1 MLITVPSITRSLL
14 IIAVAL
20 MLASVACLQS
30 PEATK
35 KALDDIQAT
44 MSDHM
49 VAQATLTAH
58 YIAAAR
64 KAGTSDE
71 EINGVLSSIA
81 EATVIDEFW
90 ISDENGA
97 IVYTNIPGLDFA
109 FPTDPEA
116 QTQAAP
122 FAVLLS
128 GAESTVVQEFQPRTA
143 DQKVFKYVG
152 VAGVDQPRIVQVGI
166 FDPFREPPQK

>member
-20 MLASVACLQS
+20 MLASAACLQS

-81 EATVIDEFW
+81 QATVIDEFW
-90 ISDENGA
+90 ISDENGT

-122 FAVLLS
+122 FALLLS

-166 FDPFREPPQK
+166 FDPFQEPPQK

>member
-1 MLITVPSITRSLL
+1 MLITVPTITRSLL

-30 PEATK
+30 PQATK
-35 KALDDIQAT
+35 KALDDVEAA

-71 EINGVLSSIA
+71 EINDVLSSIA
-81 EATVIDEFW
+81 DATVIDEFW
-90 ISDENGA
+90 ISDENGV
-97 IVYTNIPGLDFA
+97 IVYTNISGLDFA

-122 FAVLLS
+122 FARLLT
-128 GAESTVVQEFQPRTA
+128 GAESTVVQSFQPRTA
-143 DQKVFKYVG
+143 DEQVYKYVG

-166 FDPFREPPQK
+166 VDPFR